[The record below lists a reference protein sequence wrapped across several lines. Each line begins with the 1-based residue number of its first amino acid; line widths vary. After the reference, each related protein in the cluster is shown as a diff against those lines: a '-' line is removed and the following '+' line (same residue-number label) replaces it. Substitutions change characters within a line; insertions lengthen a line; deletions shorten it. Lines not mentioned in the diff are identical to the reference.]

1 MGEEKR
7 EQIKYAL
14 VTGGSRGIGRAI
26 CVQLAK
32 DTDYHILINY
42 QSNKEAA
49 EETLREVKSVGGQG
63 ELLPFDVV
71 DAGSVIASLD
81 QWQENHKE
89 SIIEVIVN
97 NAGIT
102 RDNLILRMTPED
114 FQSVIDVNLTGTFN
128 CMKLASRMMA
138 KKRSGKIISISS
150 IVGLHGNV
158 GQTNYAASKAGVIG
172 MTKTLAKE
180 LAGRNVTVNAIA
192 PGFIRTAMTDQLN
205 DDIKESLLSTI
216 PMKKF
221 GESEDVAK
229 VAAFL
234 ASEDA
239 DYITGQVISVDGGM
253 NI

>member
-1 MGEEKR
+1 MSERKKALITGGNTGIGKVVAQTLGSQYDIAINYISQEEEAILLKKELEEKGA
-7 EQIKYAL
+7 EVLLLKADVSSFDDCQAMFDEI
-14 VTGGSRGIGRAI
+14 
-26 CVQLAK
+26 
-32 DTDYHILINY
+32 
-42 QSNKEAA
+42 KEAW
-49 EETLREVKSVGGQG
+49 GGLD
-63 ELLPFDVV
+63 LL
-71 DAGSVIASLD
+71 
-81 QWQENHKE
+81 
-89 SIIEVIVN
+89 VN

-114 FQSVIDVNLTGTFN
+114 FQAVIDVNLTGTFN
-128 CMKLASRMMA
+128 CMKLASRMMS

-192 PGFIRTAMTDQLN
+192 PGFIRTAMTDQLK
-205 DDIKESLLSTI
+205 DDIKEGLLATI

-229 VAAFL
+229 AVAFL

-239 DYITGQVISVDGGM
+239 DYITGQVLSVDGGM

>member
-1 MGEEKR
+1 MSERKKALITGGNTGIGKVIAQTIAEDYDIAVNYISQEEEAEDLKKELEEKGAEVLLLKADVSSFDECTEMFDR
-7 EQIKYAL
+7 IKKEW
-14 VTGGSRGIGRAI
+14 GG
-26 CVQLAK
+26 L
-32 DTDYHILINY
+32 D
-42 QSNKEAA
+42 
-49 EETLREVKSVGGQG
+49 
-63 ELLPFDVV
+63 LL
-71 DAGSVIASLD
+71 
-81 QWQENHKE
+81 
-89 SIIEVIVN
+89 VN